1 MANRAN
7 IQNAQNRMN
16 RRIIQYY
23 QTLKHME
30 NLDHTTHII
39 LSALHFGN
47 TPEPYIHLNNNHPN
61 DKIFDSMWTQAH
73 EYHDKGIQIWVM
85 LGGAGGAYQELFSSH
100 ESYKTYYGLLSDFLN
115 SREDLIVGMDLDIEE
130 PVLMSKVQQLVQ
142 DLTRDFP
149 NLQLSMAPCAGELT
163 QGPQTPQKTIQ
174 IKPKKDEGYHKEGGD
189 EGNKGNKRGG
199 GKRQSRDE
207 QESITQDEQDEQEKQ
222 EDTTPF
228 SHLGF
233 LKTPEGSRISMFNV
247 QMYEGCFNYQTFLDV
262 TKHVPPEFMNA
273 GMISGD
279 VATEDAFNRVLD
291 QLHYMVDQDIGGTFI
306 WEYFDEPENWS
317 TKVFDVLKQYKN
329 SNYKS
334 CSVM

>member
-1 MANRAN
+1 MANIENMAN
-7 IQNAQNRMN
+7 IQKNQNRTN
-16 RRIIQYY
+16 RRIVQYY
-23 QTLKHME
+23 QTLKNME

-47 TPEPYIHLNNNHPN
+47 KPEPYIHLNDNHPD
-61 DKIFDSMWTQAH
+61 DKIFDSMWAQAQQ
-73 EYHDKGIQIWVM
+73 YHDKGGVQIWVM

-100 ESYKTYYGLLSDFLN
+100 DSYKTYYGLLVDFLK

-163 QGPQTPQKTIQ
+163 QGPPKTIQ
-174 IKPKKDEGYHKEGGD
+174 IKPEEAKEEDPCGAKEEDKGGD
-189 EGNKGNKRGG
+189 

-207 QESITQDEQDEQEKQ
+207 QESITQDEQKEQKEEEK

-247 QMYEGCFNYQTFLDV
+247 QMYEGCFNYQTFLDI

-279 VATEDAFNRVLD
+279 VATEDAFNRDLD
-291 QLHYMVDQDIGGTFI
+291 QLHYMADQDIGGTFI
-306 WEYFDEPENWS
+306 WEYFDEPDNWS
-317 TKVFDVLKQYKN
+317 TKVFDVFKQYKN

-334 CSVM
+334 CTVM